1 MDLLI
6 FDLDGT
12 LIDSQL
18 DLANSVNAARAQ
30 MGLPALSL
38 ELIQSYVGNG
48 APVLIRRAMGPD
60 APDALVAETLERFL
74 QHYRAHMLDHTALY
88 PGVRETLDHLRDAGK
103 AMAILTNKPIINTVG
118 IIEGLGLS
126 GHFFR
131 LYGGNS
137 FDQKKPDPIG
147 IHTLM
152 AERNTTADRTVMI
165 GDSAVDIRTARN
177 AGVTACGVTY
187 GFHPDSLKSDPPD
200 WTLDN
205 MRELLGHLAKAE

>member
-30 MGLPALSL
+30 MGFPPLAI

-60 APDALVAETLERFL
+60 ASEALVAETLERFL
-74 QHYRAHMLDHTALY
+74 VHYRAHMLDHTHLY
-88 PGVRETLDHLRDAGK
+88 PGVRETLDQLRDAGK

-147 IHTLM
+147 ITTLM
-152 AERNTTADRTVMI
+152 AERNTTPDRTVMI
-165 GDSAVDIRTARN
+165 GDSGVDIRTARN

-200 WTLDN
+200 WLLDD
-205 MRELLGHLAKAE
+205 MRQLLGYLP

>member
-30 MGLPALSL
+30 MGFPALPM

-60 APDALVAETLERFL
+60 APDALVAETLDRFL
-74 QHYRAHMLDHTALY
+74 AHYRAHMLDNTRLY
-88 PGVRETLDHLRDAGK
+88 PGVRETLDQLRDAGT
-103 AMAILTNKPIINTVG
+103 AMAILTNKPIINTEG

-137 FDQKKPDPIG
+137 FDRKKPDPIG
-147 IHTLM
+147 IQTLM
-152 AERNTTADRTVMI
+152 AERNSAPERTVMI

-200 WTLDN
+200 WLLDD
-205 MRELLGHLAKAE
+205 MRQLPGYLVETR

>member
-60 APDALVAETLERFL
+60 APEALVAETLERFL